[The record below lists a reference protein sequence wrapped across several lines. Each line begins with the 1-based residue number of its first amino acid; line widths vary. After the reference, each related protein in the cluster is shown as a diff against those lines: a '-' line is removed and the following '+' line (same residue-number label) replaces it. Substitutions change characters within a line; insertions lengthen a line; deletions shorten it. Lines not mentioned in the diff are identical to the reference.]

1 VRRLYQ
7 VSDAQ
12 PAWSAGDLH
21 LGADISSA
29 DGTKVGTLE
38 RILVESGE
46 YGVKAIVVKES
57 RRFSGHWLSPGS
69 MLMNDEFI
77 VPREAI
83 RSVSHERIDLNLH
96 DGEVRKLA
104 PYLSY
109 GEKPESL
116 GEELEDQAGVFGGGP
131 ELPHWV
137 QEIANKPLG
146 EIEIDQG
153 ENVMLGHTGRK
164 LGEVKDVLV
173 DGSQLVGVVLKPQG
187 LFTDEVILP
196 RRFLDRSDDLALF
209 ANLTEEDLRHLKP
222 FRPAET

>member
-1 VRRLYQ
+1 MRRLYE
-7 VSDAQ
+7 VSDMQ

-21 LGADISSA
+21 LGAEVYSA
-29 DGTKVGTLE
+29 DGTKVGILE
-38 RILVESGE
+38 RVLVESGE
-46 YGVKAIVVKES
+46 YEVKAIVVKES

-69 MLMNDEFI
+69 MLMNDEFV
-77 VPREAI
+77 VPRDAI
-83 RSVSHERIDLNLH
+83 HAVSHDRIDLSLH

-109 GEKPESL
+109 GEKPESI
-116 GEELEDQAGVFGGGP
+116 GEELEDQAGVFGSGP

-137 QEIANKPLG
+137 QEVANKPAD
-146 EIEIDQG
+146 EIEIDVG

-173 DGSQLVGVVLKPQG
+173 DGSELVGVVLKPEG
-187 LFTDEVILP
+187 LFKDEVILP

-209 ANLTEEDLRHLKP
+209 ANLTEDDLNHLKP

>member
-1 VRRLYQ
+1 MRRLYE
-7 VSDAQ
+7 VSEVQ
-12 PAWSAGDLH
+12 PKWSAGDLH
-21 LGADISSA
+21 LGAEVYSA

-38 RILVESGE
+38 RVLVEAGE
-46 YGVKAIVVKES
+46 YEVKAIVVKES

-69 MLMNDEFI
+69 MLMNDEFV
-77 VPREAI
+77 VPRDAI
-83 RSVSHERIDLNLH
+83 GAVSHDRIDLSLH
-96 DGEVRKLA
+96 DGEVRELA

-109 GEKPESL
+109 GEKPESI
-116 GEELEDQAGVFGGGP
+116 GEELEDQAGVFGSGP

-137 QEIANKPLG
+137 QEVAHKPAD
-146 EIEIDQG
+146 EMEIDAG

-173 DGSQLVGVVLKPQG
+173 DGNELVGVVLKPQG

-209 ANLTEEDLRHLKP
+209 AKLTEDDLAHLKP
-222 FRPAET
+222 FRPTET

>member
-1 VRRLYQ
+1 
-7 VSDAQ
+7 VSHV
-12 PAWSAGDLH
+12 PSTWSAGDLH
-21 LGADISSA
+21 LGAEIFSG

-38 RILVESGE
+38 RVLVEAGE
-46 YGVKAIVVKES
+46 YEVKAIVVKES

-69 MLMNDEFI
+69 MLMNDEFV
-77 VPREAI
+77 VPRDAI
-83 RSVSHERIDLNLH
+83 RGVSHDRIDMSLG
-96 DGEVRKLA
+96 DREVRNLA

-109 GEKPESL
+109 GEKPESI

-137 QEIANKPLG
+137 QEVANKPAD
-146 EIEIDQG
+146 EMEIDAG

-173 DGSQLVGVVLKPQG
+173 DGSELVGVVLKPAG
-187 LFTDEVILP
+187 LFKDEVILP

-209 ANLTEEDLRHLKP
+209 AKLTEDDLAHLKP